1 MDYLTYWLRHR
12 HGRQRV
18 DFKQTFAIFSS
29 GIFHPESNIDQHDA
43 SRFQAPYVSCV
54 SVRWTCFLRQLSDD
68 LVDALIA
75 SAFPSSP

>member
-1 MDYLTYWLRHR
+1 MGSKELILNKRLL
-12 HGRQRV
+12 
-18 DFKQTFAIFSS
+18 FLSS

-43 SRFQAPYVSCV
+43 SQFQAPYVSCV
-54 SVRWTCFLRQLSDD
+54 SVWWMCFLRQLSDD